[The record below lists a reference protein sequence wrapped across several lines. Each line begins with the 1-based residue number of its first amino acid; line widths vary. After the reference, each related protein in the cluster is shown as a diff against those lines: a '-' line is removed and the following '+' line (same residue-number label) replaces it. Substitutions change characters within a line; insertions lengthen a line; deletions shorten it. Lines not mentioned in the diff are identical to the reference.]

1 MGEVTTITIKGQVTI
16 PKEIREELG
25 LKPGDKVIFRKEGE
39 NIVLE
44 PASTLLDFR
53 GSVKTERYISMIE
66 ARDIIK
72 RKRGE
77 KIKKELEK

>member
-1 MGEVTTITIKGQVTI
+1 MGEATAITTKGQVTI

-25 LKPGDKVIFRKEGE
+25 LKPGDKVIFRKEGDSV
-39 NIVLE
+39 VLE

-53 GSVKTERYISMIE
+53 GSVKVERYISMAE
-66 ARDIIK
+66 AREIIK

-77 KIKKELEK
+77 KIRKELEK

>member
-1 MGEVTTITIKGQVTI
+1 MGAATTITTKGQVTI

-25 LKPGDKVIFRKEGE
+25 LQPGDKVIFRKEGD
-39 NIVLE
+39 NVVLK

-53 GSVKTERYISMIE
+53 GSVKAERYISMAE
-66 ARDIIK
+66 AREIIK

-77 KIKKELEK
+77 KIKRELEK